1 MKRRPF
7 LLGAGGTLLATLAAC
22 SKEVAAPAAPAGPA
36 AANAGAPVD
45 AARTAYETSLRGSGF
60 SVGQAMAARTV
71 RVFFDPQ
78 CPHCAT
84 LWAASKPLLDRISM
98 VWMPVA
104 FIRPVSGPQG
114 ALLLAAADPSALMD
128 QHESLLASGQGG
140 LVVPAPADEALLEK
154 IKANTALWTSLE
166 AGSVPHLLYRA
177 GSGGPYGQQSGGLP
191 TAQLAQ
197 LLGL

>member
-7 LLGAGGTLLATLAAC
+7 LLGVGGTLLATLAAC
-22 SKEVAAPAAPAGPA
+22 SKEVAAPAAPA